1 MRKILFITE
10 GRRAEP
16 LLLRVLWDKFS
27 FPKNYEFYSYNTNL
41 TVLTKEY
48 YKEGSF
54 DDDLDLIML
63 LREKGVDEKNRAAL
77 DLEYTDVFLIFDLD
91 PHVNSFYPDRIRE
104 MMAHFSDSAGFGKLY
119 INYPML
125 ESWRDIRSEND
136 IDFKDRTV
144 AKADFS
150 KYKHMV
156 LKNNYSWAPLRNFS
170 KTDRISLSIVIRFH
184 LMKANYILTGS
195 YAVPKKEDYLKFDFY
210 NLLEKEL
217 ALLGEQDMVHALCT
231 ALFCVI
237 EYNPTKFFA
246 GLYDVPA

>member
-16 LLLRVLWDKFS
+16 LFLRVLWDKFS

-91 PHVNSFYPDRIRE
+91 PHVDSFDPDRIRE
-104 MMAHFSDSAGFGKLY
+104 M
-119 INYPML
+119 
-125 ESWRDIRSEND
+125 
-136 IDFKDRTV
+136 
-144 AKADFS
+144 
-150 KYKHMV
+150 
-156 LKNNYSWAPLRNFS
+156 
-170 KTDRISLSIVIRFH
+170 
-184 LMKANYILTGS
+184 ILT
-195 YAVPKKEDYLKFDFY
+195 YAS
-210 NLLEKEL
+210 
-217 ALLGEQDMVHALCT
+217 
-231 ALFCVI
+231 I
-237 EYNPTKFFA
+237 
-246 GLYDVPA
+246 